1 MSATIRRGFLLFG
14 ILVVFTAVVCVWLPF
29 FALPKVG
36 LGVGLPAIALPAE
49 PLSNS
54 QLPIIGPIFGLQLT
68 NTFTT
73 LIVVDVL
80 MLLLGITVWRATSG
94 VAPEKFVPRGFTNFV
109 DILVQFWYD
118 QAKPVLGEHTW
129 RVLPMALTI
138 FIFLM
143 TANLIKLI
151 PGFETVGIMT
161 CAETG
166 KVGYPLNASNPTFLD
181 VSGGSLRDRAGTTVT
196 AADQAA
202 CEDAHPENVAPKL
215 PSSAPAPATGTTGT
229 TTTTTTGT
237 AGTTST
243 TTTTQ
248 APNANLFNV
257 VPYFRALAT
266 DLNIPLALAIVLFMA
281 VQVWGV
287 SVLGL
292 PYFYKFINIPAL
304 GNLGKNPMGAMDF
317 VVGLVDIISELS
329 RLISLS
335 FRLLGNIFAGGVLL
349 AVMTFLMAG
358 GLPLPFYGLELFAG
372 LIQAYVFAILAVM
385 YASQAVFAHHAEEH
399 EEAHGEAAHTA
410 HGEHAPEGAAVAKAA
425 DLG

>member
-1 MSATIRRGFLLFG
+1 MSAPIRRGFLLFG
-14 ILVVFTAVVCVWLPF
+14 GLVLFTAIVCVWLPF
-29 FALPKVG
+29 FALPKAG
-36 LGVGLPAIALPAE
+36 LGVGLPAISLPAE

-54 QLPIIGPIFGLQLT
+54 QIPIIGPIFGLQLT

-80 MLLLGITVWRATSG
+80 MLLLGLTVWRATSG

-129 RVLPMALTI
+129 RVLPLALTI

-143 TANLIKLI
+143 TANLIKLV
-151 PGFETVGIMT
+151 PGFETVGQMT
-161 CAETG
+161 CAEAG
-166 KVGYPLNASNPTFLD
+166 KVGYPLNDANPTFLL
-181 VSGGSLRDRAGTTVT
+181 VNGASLKDRAGVTVTTADAKACKAAHPDAVAAELPDLAKLTEAKEASVT
-196 AADQAA
+196 AADLAKA
-202 CEDAHPENVAPKL
+202 NP
-215 PSSAPAPATGTTGT
+215 
-229 TTTTTTGT
+229 
-237 AGTTST
+237 
-243 TTTTQ
+243 
-248 APNANLFNV
+248 NLFNV
-257 VPYFRALAT
+257 VSYFRALAT
-266 DLNIPLALAIVLFMA
+266 DLNVPLAMAIILFMA

-399 EEAHGEAAHTA
+399 EEEHDAHAENGAQ
-410 HGEHAPEGAAVAKAA
+410 GHAIAQAA